1 MPTQNAYDE
10 VERLVRKF
18 KNLSAAARKAY
29 NEDNTRK
36 DFILPLFRAL
46 EWDTQD
52 SAQVSAE
59 EKVSRGWVDF
69 SFRISGVPRFFLET
83 KRMSED
89 LTKPQWVRQAMDYA
103 WTKGVTWALLSDFE
117 GLRVF
122 NAEWKEDNPLR
133 AQFIDFGVD
142 TYLADFERLW
152 WLSRPQTVAGTL
164 DREAEKVGKKAR
176 REPVSQHLFD
186 DLKAWRQFLYKNV
199 RASNP
204 LWSPAQ
210 LDAAVLRLLNR
221 LIFLRAAED
230 RQVEPPLLRP
240 LLREL
245 RDQKRVR
252 DLWPELAKLF
262 RQADATYDS
271 QLFEHG
277 LVDTLKWDS
286 SPLEVLIE
294 GLYGKQFL
302 LYNFNAIDADV
313 LGTAYEQYLG
323 HIVAS
328 EASPAAEVVEKRAK
342 RKSQGIFYTPTF
354 VVKYIVGQTLGRYL
368 DEHGYNPGR
377 PVRILDMA
385 CGSGSFLI
393 EAFDVLDRH
402 VAEMR
407 GDLTPHP
414 PLLAGEGA
422 QGERLDFHDHARQME
437 LLTGCIYGVDKD
449 EQAVAVAR
457 LNLLLKALHTRDR
470 LPMLANIR
478 CGDSLISGTTDE
490 LRAAFG
496 PNWQDKRPFNWRKE
510 FPEVFPPLPGLGEGE
525 GGEGFDVIVGNPPYV
540 RQETL
545 GEAFKAFVA
554 GRYAT
559 HAGTADLYVYFIEQ
573 AMQLLKPG
581 GYFGFIVANKW
592 LRANYGGPLRRWL
605 KGQHIVEIVD
615 FGDLPVFQSATTYPC
630 ILILR
635 KDAPAATLRV
645 TQVKSLDFAN
655 LADVV
660 EAQSYQVT
668 QAELDDAGWSLSPNA
683 TQAIL
688 NKMRTRGVPLGE
700 YVDGR
705 LFYGIKT
712 GLNEAFVITSAIRD
726 RLISED
732 ARSEEI
738 IKPFLVGRDVK
749 RYAPL
754 GVGRYVIFTKRGVD
768 IDRYPAIKNYLLP
781 FRQRLMPKPPDWK
794 GPDWEGRKPGP
805 YEWYEIQDTVDYF
818 AEFEKPKIMW
828 PGISAEV
835 SAFAFDP
842 LGIYGND
849 NTQVIG
855 VADHYLLGTLN
866 SKLSRLFLMGIAD
879 AVRGGYYRLKMSY
892 VSQIPIRRINFS
904 DLTDVAR
911 HDRIVALVDEM
922 LALQREHAAAARV
935 YDDAREGLARRI
947 AAVDA
952 AIDREVYAL
961 YGLTEAEIALVA
973 GGLST
978 NAHASAS
985 ETP

>member
-1 MPTQNAYDE
+1 MPIETAYPE
-10 VERLVRKF
+10 VERLVDKF
-18 KNLSAAARKAY
+18 KRLSAAARKAY

-46 EWDTQD
+46 EWDTQN
-52 SAQVSAE
+52 SVEVSAE

-69 SFRISGVPRFFLET
+69 SFRIRGVPRFFLET
-83 KRMSED
+83 KRIAED

-152 WLSRPQTVAGTL
+152 WLSRPETAAGTL

-186 DLKAWRQFLYKNV
+186 DLRAWRQLLFKNA

-204 LWSPAQ
+204 QQSPAQ
-210 LDAAVLRLLNR
+210 LDAAVLRMLNR

-230 RQVEPPLLRP
+230 RQVEPPRLRA

-245 RDQKRVR
+245 RDQRRMR

-262 RQADATYDS
+262 RGADETYDS
-271 QLFEHG
+271 QLFEHS
-277 LVDTLKWDS
+277 LVDVLKWDS

-294 GLYGKQFL
+294 GLYGKQYL

-323 HIVAS
+323 HIVATGTG
-328 EASPAAEVVEKRAK
+328 PDAAEVVEKRAK

-354 VVKYIVGQTLGRYL
+354 VVKYIVGQTVGRYL
-368 DEHGYNPGR
+368 DEHGYDPGR
-377 PVRILDMA
+377 PVRVLDMA

-402 VAEMR
+402 VAELR
-407 GDLTPHP
+407 GHLTPRP
-414 PLLAGEGA
+414 PLLAGEGE
-422 QGERLDFHDHARQME
+422 QGERSDFHDHARQME
-437 LLTGCIYGVDKD
+437 LLTSCIYGVDKD

-478 CGDSLISGTTDE
+478 CGDSLISGPPDE
-490 LRAAFG
+490 LQAAFG
-496 PNWQDKRPFNWRKE
+496 PDWRDKRPLNWQEE
-510 FPEVFPPLPGLGEGE
+510 FPEVFRDG
-525 GGEGFDVIVGNPPYV
+525 GFDVIVGNPPYV

-545 GEAFKAFVA
+545 GEPFKAYVA

-559 HAGTADLYVYFIEQ
+559 HAGTADLYVYFIER

-592 LRANYGGPLRRWL
+592 LRANYGLPLRRWL

-635 KDAPAATLRV
+635 KDAPAATFRV
-645 TQVKSLDFAN
+645 TQVKSLDFDD
-655 LADVV
+655 LTDVV
-660 EAQSYQVT
+660 EAESYQVAQT
-668 QAELDDAGWSLSPNA
+668 ELDDAAGWSLSPDA

-688 NKMRTRGVPLGE
+688 DKMRTRGVPLAE
-700 YVDGR
+700 YVGNR
-705 LFYGIKT
+705 ILRGIIT
-712 GLNEAFVITSAIRD
+712 GLNEAFVINHNTRN
-726 RLISED
+726 RLIAED
-732 ARSEEI
+732 ARSVEI
-738 IKPFLVGRDVK
+738 IKPFLLGRDVK

-754 GVGRYVIFTKRGVD
+754 QAERYLIFMPNGWTRQHCSQVGQEWEWLRQS
-768 IDRYPAIKNYLLP
+768 YPAVANHLTP
-781 FRQRLMPKPPDWK
+781 FQQAAEKRWDK
-794 GPDWEGRKPGP
+794 GEFWWELRPC
-805 YEWYEIQDTVDYF
+805 DYY
-818 AEFEKPKIMW
+818 AEFEHPKLIA
-828 PGISAEV
+828 PAIVQRAT
-835 SAFAFDP
+835 FTFDNSNV
-842 LGIYGND
+842 YSND
-849 NTQVIG
+849 KTSLVCYS
-855 VADHYLLGTLN
+855 DTRYLLGILN
-866 SKLSRLFLMGIAD
+866 ASTSGFFLRLIASTKQ
-879 AVRGGYYRLKMSY
+879 GGYFEQKPVYI
-892 VSQIPIRRINFS
+892 SQIPIPRLNLEDPT
-904 DLTDVAR
+904 DLAR

-922 LALQREHAAAARV
+922 LALQRERAAAQRAF
-935 YDDAREGLARRI
+935 DDARERLARRS

-961 YGLTEAEIALVA
+961 YGLTKEEIRIVE
-973 GGLST
+973 GR
-978 NAHASAS
+978 
-985 ETP
+985 

>member
-1 MPTQNAYDE
+1 MPIQIAYTE
-10 VERLVRKF
+10 VERLIRKF
-18 KNLSAAARKAY
+18 KGLSAPARKAY

-69 SFRISGVPRFFLET
+69 SFRIGGVPRFFLET
-83 KRMSED
+83 KRIAED
-89 LTKPQWVRQAMDYA
+89 LTRPQWVRQAMDYA

-152 WLSRPQTVAGTL
+152 WLSRPQTAAGTL

-186 DLKAWRQFLYKNV
+186 DLKTWRQFLYKNV

-245 RDQKRVR
+245 RDQRRLR
-252 DLWPELAKLF
+252 DLWPELEKIF
-262 RQADATYDS
+262 RRADATYDS
-271 QLFEHG
+271 QLFEIG
-277 LVDTLKWDS
+277 LVDNLKWDS

-323 HIVAS
+323 HIITDTPAPLS
-328 EASPAAEVVEKRAK
+328 LSLGPAEAAEVVEKRAK

-354 VVKYIVGQTLGRYL
+354 VVKYIVSQTLGRYL

-407 GDLTPHP
+407 GDLTPRP
-414 PLLAGEGA
+414 PLRAGEGEA
-422 QGERLDFHDHARQME
+422 AAAMDFRDHARQME

-478 CGDSLISGTTDE
+478 CGDSLVSGTADE
-490 LRAAFG
+490 LQAAFG
-496 PNWQDKRPFNWRKE
+496 PDWRDKRPFNWGEE
-510 FPEVFPPLPGLGEGE
+510 FPEVFSPLPKSGEGA
-525 GGEGFDVIVGNPPYV
+525 GGEAGFDVIIGNPPYI
-540 RQETL
+540 RAENMPRDERDYYISS
-545 GEAFKAFVA
+545 GKFEASYGRFDIHVLFVERA
-554 GRYAT
+554 
-559 HAGTADLYVYFIEQ
+559 IK
-573 AMQLLKPG
+573 LLKPG
-581 GYFGFIVANKW
+581 GRLGFIIPYAG
-592 LRANYGGPLRRWL
+592 LSQNYGQAMRNLIL
-605 KGQHIVEIVD
+605 NTCVLETIVD
-615 FGDLPVFQSATTYPC
+615 LSDYRVFTDASVATC
-630 ILILR
+630 IVILR
-635 KDAPAATLRV
+635 KESDERARISNQVRIIKQETYDCGILSEASFLDQRVFSETPHSTFRLDLDARTLRLLRKIEETSLDLGDICYLITGAVLHDPATGASKERLIHREFQEGYRPYIEAKELSRYLPPKSQRFLDISKPSEMHRPKFAELFENEKLMIARIASQVTATLDGSHLYTDHTV
-645 TQVKSLDFAN
+645 N
-655 LADVV
+655 LAVRKDH
-660 EAQSYQVT
+660 
-668 QAELDDAGWSLSPNA
+668 LL
-683 TQAIL
+683 
-688 NKMRTRGVPLGE
+688 
-700 YVDGR
+700 
-705 LFYGIKT
+705 GIK
-712 GLNEAFVITSAIRD
+712 NRSVS
-726 RLISED
+726 ISEKEAKD
-732 ARSEEI
+732 SREYSL
-738 IKPFLVGRDVK
+738 K
-749 RYAPL
+749 
-754 GVGRYVIFTKRGVD
+754 
-768 IDRYPAIKNYLLP
+768 
-781 FRQRLMPKPPDWK
+781 
-794 GPDWEGRKPGP
+794 
-805 YEWYEIQDTVDYF
+805 
-818 AEFEKPKIMW
+818 
-828 PGISAEV
+828 
-835 SAFAFDP
+835 
-842 LGIYGND
+842 
-849 NTQVIG
+849 
-855 VADHYLLGTLN
+855 YLLGLIN
-866 SKLSRLFLMGIAD
+866 SSLATFYLRRLLGMAIEINPETA
-879 AVRGGYYRLKMSY
+879 RRL
-892 VSQIPIRRINFS
+892 PIRCIDFS
-904 DLTDVAR
+904 NPADVAR

-922 LALQREHAAAARV
+922 LALQREHAAAQRAFG
-935 YDDAREGLARRI
+935 DAREGLARRI

-961 YGLTEAEIALVA
+961 YGLTEAEIEIVE
-973 GGLST
+973 GR
-978 NAHASAS
+978 
-985 ETP
+985 